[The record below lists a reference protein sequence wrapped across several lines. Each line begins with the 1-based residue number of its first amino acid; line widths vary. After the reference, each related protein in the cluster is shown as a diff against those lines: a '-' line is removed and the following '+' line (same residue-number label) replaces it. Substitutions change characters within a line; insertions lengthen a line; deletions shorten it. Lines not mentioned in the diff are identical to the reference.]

1 MFDGLQQVVMI
12 APVDADED
20 KAKRVAEKYGSD
32 RDQRL
37 PGSLVRN
44 FEFQHHDRD
53 DDRDHSVAECFQPAL
68 THFSVISS
76 FRLDHSRMGNDNG
89 ELKNEECTWLVLSVR
104 TPIPYAA

>member
-1 MFDGLQQVVMI
+1 MI
-12 APVDADED
+12 APVDTDED

-53 DDRDHSVAECFQPAL
+53 DDRDHSVAERLQPSFAHLLPNFRNDRGIVEASIEMAL
-68 THFSVISS
+68 IAE
-76 FRLDHSRMGNDNG
+76 RLIVGLATATERH
-89 ELKNEECTWLVLSVR
+89 
-104 TPIPYAA
+104 PYALEHRTAIGRP